1 MAKWFMALW
10 KGITMNDVQLLQRYA
25 AGDEGAFREIV
36 NLYKDSVYAFLRRF
50 LNQQDLVDDVFQ
62 ETFLQLYVSRD
73 TFDPSK
79 PLRPWLFTI
88 AANKAKDA
96 LRRRQRVD
104 STNLGSLF
112 DNEDHSIDDVLNT
125 LDHDDRMPFDDLIR
139 EETAA
144 EVKRVIARMPAK
156 LREILLLA
164 YFQKFSYGEIAGIL
178 GIPVGTVKSR
188 LHTAIRR
195 FAEDWNAVTLC
206 ETAN

>member
-1 MAKWFMALW
+1 
-10 KGITMNDVQLLQRYA
+10 
-25 AGDEGAFREIV
+25 
-36 NLYKDSVYAFLRRF
+36 
-50 LNQQDLVDDVFQ
+50 VDDVFQ
-62 ETFLQLYVSRD
+62 ETFLQLYASRN
-73 TFDPSK
+73 TFDQSK

-104 STNLGSLF
+104 ATNLGSMF
-112 DNEDHSIDDVLNT
+112 DDEEHSIDDVLNT
-125 LDHDDRMPFDDLIR
+125 LDHDDRMPYDELIR

-144 EVKRVIARMPAK
+144 QVKRVIARMPAK

-164 YFQKFSYGEIAGIL
+164 YFQKFSYEEIGGIL

-188 LHTAIRR
+188 LHTAVGR
-195 FAEDWNAVTLC
+195 FAEDWNAVAMY

>member
-1 MAKWFMALW
+1 MD
-10 KGITMNDVQLLQRYA
+10 DVQLLERYA
-25 AGDEGAFREIV
+25 AGDERAFQEIV
-36 NLYKDSVYAFLRRF
+36 NQYKDGLYAFLRRF

-73 TFDPSK
+73 TFDLSK

-104 STNLGSLF
+104 SINLGGLF
-112 DNEDHSIDDVLNT
+112 DSEDHSIEDVLNT
-125 LDHDDRMPFDDLIR
+125 LDHDDHMPYDDLIR
-139 EETAA
+139 DETAA
-144 EVKRVIARMPAK
+144 EVKRVVARMPAK

-164 YFQKFSYGEIAGIL
+164 YFQKFSYGEIARII
-178 GIPVGTVKSR
+178 GIPLGTVKSR
-188 LHTAIRR
+188 LHTAVGR

>member
-1 MAKWFMALW
+1 
-10 KGITMNDVQLLQRYA
+10 MNDVQLLQRYT
-25 AGDEGAFREIV
+25 AGDEGAFQEIV
-36 NLYKDSVYAFLRRF
+36 NLYKDSVYAFLRRY
-50 LNQQDLVDDVFQ
+50 LNQQDLVDDVLQ
-62 ETFLQLYVSRD
+62 ETFLQVYVSRG
-73 TFDPSK
+73 TFDLSR

-112 DNEDHSIDDVLNT
+112 DNEEHSIDDVLNT
-125 LDHDDRMPFDDLIR
+125 LEHDDRLPYDDLIQ

-144 EVKRVIARMPAK
+144 EVKRVIARMPAR

-188 LHTAIRR
+188 LHTAVGQ
-195 FAEDWNAVTLC
+195 FAERWNAVALC